1 MKLGVAYYPEYNDRS
16 VWKTHLVKIKEAG
29 IKRVRMA
36 EFSWSLMQ
44 PEKDTYN
51 WNWLDDSIA
60 MAQDYGIEIILGT
73 PTACPPIW
81 LVEEYEEILPVN
93 KEGRRSGFGARQHRC
108 YNSPKYLEY
117 AGNIVDK
124 MGERYGKH
132 PNVVA
137 WQIDNELGGE
147 QKRCYCDNCRKKFQD
162 FLLEKYKSIEEFNE
176 RLGNQFWSQSYQTW
190 SQIPVP
196 MRFASDMDMNHH
208 PSLELE
214 FSRFSSKSIVDFCN
228 MQVERLRKYTDK
240 IITTN
245 TDTFR
250 FGDNV
255 NIYELFKKLDVG
267 GMDIY
272 SDCSHEISFY
282 SDLIRSVKNDKFWM
296 MEYGTGSS
304 NLYNEME
311 LIKNAGCEWFLPF
324 TFLPFAAGQEQGF
337 KGLLTMT
344 GELEPNYHVI
354 KQWADKHQDMES
366 SVKEEFVQPKVG
378 IYYDFDS
385 SWAYWIST
393 WASNIEDKLVY
404 PKYMVNTIYRS
415 LFEKNIKV
423 KFEFTPDK
431 LNELQLL
438 ILPWQIIYNAELEAA
453 LIEYVRNGG
462 KLIVSSDLFLKN
474 ADNVYVRQLPAIYKT
489 LLNWE
494 GKDFIKDN
502 SSKDAILH
510 VSKYGSGQVWV
521 IKKDCAIE
529 QWRELLDEVGKV
541 IV

>member
-1 MKLGVAYYPEYNDRS
+1 MKLGIAYYPEYNSRRD
-16 VWKTHLVKIKEAG
+16 WGTHFEQIRDAG

-36 EFSWSLMQ
+36 EFSWSLLQ

-51 WNWLDDSIA
+51 WSWLDDSIQTA
-60 MAQDYGIEIILGT
+60 EEYGIEIILGT

-81 LVEEYEEILPVN
+81 LVEEFPEVMPVN
-93 KEGRRSGFGARQHRC
+93 REGRRSGFGARQHRC
-108 YNSPKYLEY
+108 FNSAKYIAY
-117 AGNIVDK
+117 SRNIVEK
-124 MGERYGKH
+124 LGERYGKH
-132 PNVVA
+132 PNVAA

-147 QKRCYCDNCRKKFQD
+147 QKRCYCDNCRKEFQH
-162 FLLEKYKSIEEFNE
+162 FLSEKYHRVEELNE
-176 RLGNQFWSQSYQTW
+176 RWGNQFWSQSYQQW

-214 FSRFSSKSIVDFCN
+214 FTRFSSKSIVDFCN
-228 MQVERLRKYTDK
+228 MQVDILRKYTDK
-240 IITTN
+240 DITTN

-255 NIYELFKKLDVG
+255 NVYELFKSLDIA

-272 SDCSHEISFY
+272 SDSLLEIGFY
-282 SDLIRSVKNDKFWM
+282 SDLTRSVKNDKFWM
-296 MEYGTGSS
+296 MEFGTGSP

-311 LIKNAGCEWFLPF
+311 LIHKSGCEWFMPF
-324 TFLPFAAGQEQGF
+324 TFIPFASGQEQGF
-337 KGLLTMT
+337 KGLVTMT

-354 KQWADKHQDMES
+354 KQWADNHREEVSKG
-366 SVKEEFVQPKVG
+366 EFVQPKVG

-404 PKYMVNTIYRS
+404 PKYMVNTVYRS
-415 LFEKNIKV
+415 LFEENIAV
-423 KFEFTPDK
+423 QFAFTKEK
-431 LNELQLL
+431 LQELQLL

-453 LIEYVRNGG
+453 LIEFVGNGG
-462 KLIVSSDLFLKN
+462 KLIVTSDLFRKN
-474 ADNVYVRQLPAIYKT
+474 TDNVYFRQLPPLYKT

-494 GKDFIKDN
+494 GNDFIND
-502 SSKDAILH
+502 SSSQETILLEN
-510 VSKYGSGQVWV
+510 KYGSGQVWV
-521 IKKDCAIE
+521 VKKDCTVE
-529 QWRELLDEVGKV
+529 QWKGLLNDVGQATM
-541 IV
+541 